1 LRRQL
6 FNITAL
12 LFGNSAADCSPKSN
26 SFVPASRS
34 FKLHWDDWSSPDAG
48 GYGLVQLAFMTAPR
62 LFGWHWHIKIT
73 LIMQVAPVMTFMDF
87 Q

>member
-1 LRRQL
+1 
-6 FNITAL
+6 
-12 LFGNSAADCSPKSN
+12 
-26 SFVPASRS
+26 
-34 FKLHWDDWSSPDAG
+34 LHWDDWSSPDAG